1 MTNADPKSMRP
12 GAPSSGGAAFAS
24 MIESVRP
31 SIVAIESAIGSG
43 SGYCALANR
52 VIVTSRRVV
61 GYERDVLIT
70 TNEGIVVPGIVVRVN
85 VALDIALLIPTDAA
99 RIPPIKFAPA
109 PPKLGDP
116 VALVGRVGAEPVARV
131 TSVSARERAFDGLPH
146 VQVDTNPDLE
156 LSGAALVD
164 SAGRLIG
171 SLVRARKRADG
182 AWAQNLVL
190 PLSAFEG
197 GLMSVEGSEAEIQ
210 ELVAEYGCPRCDTV
224 FEPGLD
230 RCLECGVLLPHP
242 WSEAFDPSASVHVQR
257 RYSQN
262 EVTAPER
269 LALHAVRVA
278 LLSVGIPANRARIG
292 PLLWR
297 FSTGDPSRDAHVD
310 LTVDDRGEFL
320 VLRAEVARIPD
331 SGFEHFYRHLLAQNG
346 ETTGPFRLGLGDST
360 AVLSLFE
367 PVTSIS
373 RDTFPARVDAFVT
386 ELLRCQECLARYF
399 GAEAIVGG

>member
-1 MTNADPKSMRP
+1 MSNADPKSLRP
-12 GAPSSGGAAFAS
+12 SPSSTGGGPFAN
-24 MIESVRP
+24 MIDTVRP

-52 VIVTSRRVV
+52 VIVTSQRVV
-61 GYERDVLIT
+61 GYERDVLVT
-70 TNEGIVVPGIVVRVN
+70 TDEGVVVPGVVVRVN
-85 VALDIALLIPTDAA
+85 VALDIALVIPTDAA
-99 RIPPIKFAPA
+99 HLPPIKFAPN
-109 PPKLGDP
+109 PPRLGDA
-116 VALVGRVGAEPVARV
+116 VALVGRVGTEAIARV

-146 VQVDTNPDLE
+146 VQIDTHPDLE

-171 SLVRARKRADG
+171 SLVRARKRPDG

-190 PLSAFEG
+190 PLAAFEG
-197 GLMSVEGSEAEIQ
+197 GLMSVEGSQDEIQ
-210 ELVAEYGCPRCDTV
+210 ALVAEYGCPRCDTV

-242 WSEAFDPSASVHVQR
+242 WSEAFDPSASVHEQR
-257 RYSQN
+257 RYSTN

-297 FSTGDPSRDAHVD
+297 FSTGDPNRDAHVD
-310 LTVDDRGEFL
+310 LTVDDRGECL

-346 ETTGPFRLGLGDST
+346 ETNGPFRLGLGDST
-360 AVLSLFE
+360 AILSLFE

-373 RDTFPARVDAFVT
+373 REAFPARVDAFVT
-386 ELLRCQECLARYF
+386 ELLRCQEALSRYF
-399 GAEAIVGG
+399 GAEAIVGA